1 MESRDVLI
9 DTSIIIDHLRKKNKN
24 RSHFYRLVDNHNI
37 FISTITLFE
46 LYSGA
51 TDKGRLM
58 DIKNIIAYVH
68 VLPFTSRIAKKAG
81 ELYIFLKKENKLIE
95 IRDLFIG
102 ATALAH
108 NLPVMS
114 LNEKHF
120 NRIKELKF
128 LKTS

>member
-1 MESRDVLI
+1 METRDVLI
-9 DTSIIIDHLRKKNKN
+9 DTSIIIDHLRKKSKTK
-24 RSHFYRLVDNHNI
+24 SHFYRIVGNHNL

-51 TDKGRLM
+51 TDKERLK

-68 VLPFTSRIAKKAG
+68 ILPFTSKIAKQAG
-81 ELYIFLKKENKLIE
+81 EIFRSLKKENKLIE
-95 IRDLFIG
+95 FRDLFIG

-108 NLPVMS
+108 DLPIMS

-120 NRIKELKF
+120 NRIKELKS
-128 LKTS
+128 LKTL